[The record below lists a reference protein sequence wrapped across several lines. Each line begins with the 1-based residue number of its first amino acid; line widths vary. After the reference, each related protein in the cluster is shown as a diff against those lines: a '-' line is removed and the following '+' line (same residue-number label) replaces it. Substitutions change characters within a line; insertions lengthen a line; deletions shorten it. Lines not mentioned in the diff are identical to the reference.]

1 MLSASPP
8 PGHLPAETLAAYID
22 GSLPPS
28 ARAEVEAHVADC
40 FPCRSEFVSA
50 KRLVNAAPAPTPAA
64 RSWPSVAVVGAAAAA
79 ILLMVISRQAPTAS
93 SPRMRSVPIPS
104 AANSTTLAVVM
115 PAREAV
121 VTPTATGVRFVWRA
135 SESVVEYTLTVLDA
149 DGRARW
155 TTSTS
160 DTSVALPDSV
170 VLARGVEIHWYVD
183 GLKSD
188 GRSVGTGRQRF
199 TTR

>member
-1 MLSASPP
+1 MLRSAPP

-22 GSLPPS
+22 GSLAPS
-28 ARAEVEAHVADC
+28 ARAEVEAHIADC
-40 FPCRSEFVSA
+40 FQCRSEFVSA
-50 KRLVNAAPAPTPAA
+50 KRLVNAAPAPMPAV
-64 RSWPSVAVVGAAAAA
+64 RRWPSVAVVGAAAAA
-79 ILLMVISRQAPTAS
+79 VLLMVISRQAPTAS
-93 SPRMRSVPIPS
+93 SPRMRSAPIPS
-104 AANSTTLAVVM
+104 AANSTALAVVM

-121 VTPTATGVRFVWRA
+121 VTPAGVRFVWRA
-135 SESVVEYTLTVLDA
+135 SESVMEYTLTVLDA

-170 VLARGVEIHWYVD
+170 VLAPGAEIHWYVD